1 MYSVDRFED
10 AYTPVNA
17 AKTAF
22 EDFKTDLTATFTDD
36 TLTYEEHLLDS
47 RYCFFKNG
55 VVNCPER
62 VGSSSTPLPD
72 SQYFLSITVTTTNAK
87 AARLTSTAAGT
98 FDDTLG
104 YCSKVSDIVTTVG
117 STTHSQTVT
126 KKANFDAILAAY
138 QVIDAGFTEE
148 DLVNKRFVGSTTV
161 FNSTVVEAIPTVST
175 TIGEVI
181 DADNKEVVF
190 MILHDTVATHGAT
203 IKSQLTTILV

>member
-1 MYSVDRFED
+1 MYSADRFED

-17 AKTAF
+17 TKTAF
-22 EDFKTDLTATFTDD
+22 ENFKTDLNTTFSSH

-55 VVNCPER
+55 SVHCPER

-72 SQYFLSITVTTTNAK
+72 SQYFLTITVQTTNAK
-87 AARLTSTAAGT
+87 AARLTPTAADI

-104 YCSKVSDIVTTVG
+104 YCSEVRDIVTTAG

-138 QVIDAGFTEE
+138 QAIDAGFTED
-148 DLVNKRFVGSTTV
+148 DLINKRFVGSETV
-161 FNSTVVEAIPTVST
+161 FNTTVVEAIPTVT
-175 TIGEVI
+175 TTVGKVI
-181 DADNKEVVF
+181 DADNKQVVY
-190 MILHDTVATHGAT
+190 MILHDSVATHGDTIKGQLAT
-203 IKSQLTTILV
+203 ILA